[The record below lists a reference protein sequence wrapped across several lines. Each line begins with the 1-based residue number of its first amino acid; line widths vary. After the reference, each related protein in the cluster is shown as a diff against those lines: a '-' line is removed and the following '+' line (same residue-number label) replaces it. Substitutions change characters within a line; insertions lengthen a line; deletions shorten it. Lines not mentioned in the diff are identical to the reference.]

1 MVGSEFFDRT
11 NNGVCS
17 DGFMENLKFFD
28 FPMES
33 LEGDGLDEGDWDAK
47 LQGLGPIPS
56 ESLMASLLT
65 SGGDIGNA
73 GSVVTPNLSV
83 ASEHS
88 SELKLLPNLVEA
100 ASGASNPLQNDHS
113 DRLEPAMFEVPSPV
127 SVLESSSSCSVEKN
141 VSFSFKPYIPALH
154 RTKRSR
160 SSTINPWVVMTPPI
174 SSTSKRSHHLLAQSN
189 DFPESNLPNMN
200 SNPVKRKLKKKKKL
214 SQLSRANE
222 IDGTSSQRPIATKRC
237 THCDVSKTPQWR
249 EGPMGPKTL
258 CNACGVRYR
267 SGRLFP
273 QYRPALSPTFVPSLH
288 SNSHKKVV
296 EMRNKAI
303 QEAAKAEAEP
313 PMSPPHKPN
322 KKAAIAET
330 EPPLSPFKAT
340 QEAAIAETEPPL
352 SPPPEFVPMSSYLFD
367 FDCILG
373 VEGNT
378 PRMGG
383 FI

>member
-88 SELKLLPNLVEA
+88 SERKLLPNLVEA
-100 ASGASNPLQNDHS
+100 ASGASIPLQNDHS
-113 DRLEPAMFEVPSPV
+113 DRLEPGMFQVPSPV

-141 VSFSFKPYIPALH
+141 VSFSFKPYIPART

-222 IDGTSSQRPIATKRC
+222 IDGTSSQQPIATKRC

-303 QEAAKAEAEP
+303 QEAAKDEAEP

-322 KKAAIAET
+322 KNAAITET

>member
-1 MVGSEFFDRT
+1 
-11 NNGVCS
+11 
-17 DGFMENLKFFD
+17 MENLKFFD

-141 VSFSFKPYIPALH
+141 VSFSFKPYIPART

-258 CNACGVRYR
+258 CSMWVRYR
-267 SGRLFP
+267 SDVSFPNTVSIKSYLCSISALKFP
-273 QYRPALSPTFVPSLH
+273 QEGCRDEKQSYP
-288 SNSHKKVV
+288 
-296 EMRNKAI
+296 
-303 QEAAKAEAEP
+303 EAAKAEAEP

-322 KKAAIAET
+322 KRL
-330 EPPLSPFKAT
+330 PLLRQNLHCHHSKQPRKLPLLRQNLHYAT
-340 QEAAIAETEPPL
+340 T
-352 SPPPEFVPMSSYLFD
+352 EFVPMVAICL
-367 FDCILG
+367 ILIA
-373 VEGNT
+373 
-378 PRMGG
+378 
-383 FI
+383 F